1 MLFINIGQRFF
12 CEKKEKQLARSL
24 RLKGWSLRAIALRTK
39 CPKSAVSGWISDI
52 ILTADQIRNLK
63 SNQDKSRALAAQHPN
78 SNKNKWQR
86 IRDGIRSDA
95 RKDISKKYSKYDL
108 LIAGAS
114 LHPPSQKTPG
124 F

>member
-1 MLFINIGQRFF
+1 M
-12 CEKKEKQLARSL
+12 EKKQLARSL

-39 CPKSAVSGWISDI
+39 CSKGAVSGWISDI

-78 SNKNKWQR
+78 SSKNKWQM

-114 LHPPSQKTPG
+114 LYPPSQKTPG